1 MTLEII
7 IVLVI
12 LVAAIVL
19 FATEK
24 LPVDLIA
31 LMVMATLLLSRIISP
46 EEGISGFSSTATV
59 TVGAM
64 FVLSAGLFKTGA
76 VNFVGAGLA
85 KIARRNF
92 WLAIVTS
99 MLMIGAV
106 SAFIN
111 NTAAVAIFLPIV
123 LGVAR
128 DAKVSPSKLL
138 MPLSFASMFGGVCTL
153 IGTSTNILVSSIAER
168 HGQPPFTMFEM
179 TPLGVVMFGAGV
191 LYMTTVGIRL
201 IPDRRAAGDLTQTF
215 GMGDYLTDIILLP
228 EAQSVGLPLKDSP
241 LVHDLDIDII
251 AVRREGRPLVVPA
264 PDTILQAGD
273 VLRVRCSVERVKQ
286 LQERVGV
293 VLKPGIKWRDEDLQ
307 SSEAVL
313 VEAVIAPGSP
323 LEGKSLK
330 QAGFRDNFGATVLA
344 IRHRGQ
350 LLHEKLASTSL
361 NAGDALLIEVKRD
374 HLARLKRDQTFV
386 VVSEVGF
393 PEFRKQKI
401 VPALLIIFGV
411 VATATLNIFPI
422 VVSAIIGAIL
432 LVLTGC
438 ITLDEA
444 YKAVEWK
451 VIFLLAGVLTLGIAL
466 EKTGAALLISSAIT
480 GTFGE
485 WGPVAMV
492 SAFYLLT
499 SLLTEMMSN
508 NATAALLA
516 PIAIATAETLGVS
529 PRPFLMA
536 VTFAASASFMTPVG
550 YQTNTLIYGPG
561 QYKFADFLRVGT
573 PLNMIFWVLASLLIP
588 VFWPF

>member
-1 MTLEII
+1 MA

-12 LVAAIVL
+12 LVAAVVL

-31 LMVMATLLLSRIISP
+31 LLVMAALLLSRIISP

-76 VNFVGAGLA
+76 VNFFGSALVTIG
-85 KIARRNF
+85 RHNF
-92 WLAIVTS
+92 WLSVVTT
-99 MLMIGAV
+99 MLMIGAM

-128 DAKVSPSKLL
+128 DTKVSPSKLL

-168 HGQPPFTMFEM
+168 HGQPPFTMFEFS
-179 TPLGVVMFGAGV
+179 PLGVVMFGVGT
-191 LYMTTVGIRL
+191 LYMMTVGVRL

-215 GMGDYLTDIILLP
+215 GMGEYLTDIVLLP
-228 EAQSVGLPLKDSP
+228 EAKSVGHSLKDSP

-251 AVRREGRPLVVPA
+251 EVRREGRPLTVPA
-264 PDTILQAGD
+264 PETILQAGD
-273 VLRVRCSVERVKQ
+273 VLRVRCSVERVRQ

-293 VLKPGIKWRDEDLQ
+293 VLKPGIKWRDEVLE

-313 VEAVIAPGSP
+313 VEAVIAPSSS
-323 LEGKSLK
+323 LDGKSLK
-330 QAGFRDNFGATVLA
+330 QTGFRENFGATVLA

-350 LLHEKLASTSL
+350 LLHEKLAATSL
-361 NAGDALLIEVKRD
+361 HAGDALLIEVKRD
-374 HLARLKRDQTFV
+374 HLARLKQDRAFV
-386 VVSEVGF
+386 VVSEVGL
-393 PEFRKQKI
+393 PEFRKRKV
-401 VPALLIIFGV
+401 VPALVIVFAV
-411 VATATLNIFPI
+411 VATATLNVFPI
-422 VVSAIIGAIL
+422 VVSAVIGAAF

-444 YKAVEWK
+444 YKAIEWK

-480 GTFGE
+480 GTFGK
-485 WGPVAMV
+485 WGLVAMV

-561 QYKFADFLRVGT
+561 QYKFADFLRVGA
-573 PLNMIFWVLASLLIP
+573 PLNLIFWALSSLLIP